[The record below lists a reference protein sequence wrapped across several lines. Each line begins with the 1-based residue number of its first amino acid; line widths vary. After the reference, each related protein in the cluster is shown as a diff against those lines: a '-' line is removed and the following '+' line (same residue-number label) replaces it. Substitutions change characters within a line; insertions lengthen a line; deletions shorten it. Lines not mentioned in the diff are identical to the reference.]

1 MPIVRPFE
9 ASEWPLYKTLRLR
22 ALVESPDA
30 FGSTFAAEAQR
41 TDEQWA
47 ERLTIAS
54 TSAQDLPLI
63 ALSNGEPAGLAWA
76 KVEAANPANVN
87 LFQMWV
93 SPEHRGHGIGRMLL
107 DAAIRWTRQRSSTW
121 LSLGVTC
128 ADTPALRLYR
138 NAGFVIV
145 GAPEPLRDGSA
156 LQVQNMRLAL
166 GPG

>member
-9 ASEWPLYKTLRLR
+9 APEWPLYKTLRLR

-30 FGSTFAAEAQR
+30 FGSTFAVEALR
-41 TDEQWA
+41 TNEQWA
-47 ERLTIAS
+47 VRLAAARAS
-54 TSAQDLPLI
+54 GQDLPLI
-63 ALSNGEPAGLAWA
+63 ALSNDVPAGLAWA
-76 KVEAANPANVN
+76 KADAVNSTNVN

-93 SPEHRGHGIGRMLL
+93 APEQRGQGIGRMLL
-107 DAAIRWTRQRSSTW
+107 DAAIHWARQRSSAW

-128 ADTPALRLYR
+128 ADTPALHLYR
-138 NAGFVIV
+138 NAGFVSV
-145 GAPEPLRDGSA
+145 GAPEPLRDGTE

>member
-30 FGSTFAAEAQR
+30 FGSTFAVEALR

-54 TSAQDLPLI
+54 TSGQDLPLI
-63 ALSNGEPAGLAWA
+63 ALSNGEPAGLTWA
-76 KVEAANPANVN
+76 KVEAANPTNVN

-93 SPEHRGHGIGRMLL
+93 APEHRGQGIGRMLL
-107 DAAIRWTRQRSSTW
+107 DAAIHWARQRSSAW

-128 ADTPALRLYR
+128 ADTPALHLYR

-145 GAPEPLRDGSA
+145 GAPEPLRDGA
-156 LQVQNMRLAL
+156 ELQVQNMRLAL
-166 GPG
+166 APG